1 MSIVS
6 LGRKSAEDNTT
17 VSGNTVTA
25 DQSWIMRLSAPAST
39 VTAYNQIDLSGS
51 GFGFPD
57 RGSGHDDLD
66 SLKMIDYD
74 VSHKDGQ
81 QDLFTVTVNYSNE
94 REVIDTN
101 TATNPLDLPIS
112 YSYDQI
118 DFATPVLFDAV
129 TGKEILNLNGKPF
142 TSPLIENKPLT
153 RITVVKNERQYN
165 NDRAEDLRNTVNRQS
180 QTIKRTTYRAGQL
193 KLERFTGSNQF
204 DQDGRE
210 YFVVTY
216 QILVNK
222 EGFKREIAERG
233 TVNKFGKPPN
243 GKVIH
248 SDGAAFLDED
258 GTFRDPAADPKAL
271 YTEYNTLEE
280 KGWSLRL

>member
-17 VSGNTVTA
+17 VAGNTVTA

-39 VTAYNQIDLSGS
+39 VTAYNQVDASGS
-51 GFGFPD
+51 SFGFPD

-118 DFATPVLFDAV
+118 DLMAVVLEDQV
-129 TGKEILNLNGKPF
+129 TGD
-142 TSPLIENKPLT
+142 LIENFLGKPPASPFIENEPLT
-153 RITVVKNERQYN
+153 RIT
-165 NDRAEDLRNTVNRQS
+165 
-180 QTIKRTTYRAGQL
+180 
-193 KLERFTGSNQF
+193 
-204 DQDGRE
+204 
-210 YFVVTY
+210 
-216 QILVNK
+216 ILC
-222 EGFKREIAERG
+222 AC
-233 TVNKFGKPPN
+233 
-243 GKVIH
+243 
-248 SDGAAFLDED
+248 
-258 GTFRDPAADPKAL
+258 
-271 YTEYNTLEE
+271 
-280 KGWSLRL
+280 

>member
-17 VSGNTVTA
+17 VAGNTVTA

-39 VTAYNQIDLSGS
+39 VTAYNQVDASGS
-51 GFGFPD
+51 SFGFPD

-118 DFATPVLFDAV
+118 DLMAVVLEDQV
-129 TGKEILNLNGKPF
+129 TGD
-142 TSPLIENKPLT
+142 LIENFLGKPPASPFIENEPLT
-153 RITVVKNERQYN
+153 RITITKNERQYN
-165 NDRAEDLRNTVNRQS
+165 NDRAEEIRNTVNQQAQR
-180 QTIKRTTYRAGQL
+180 INGRVYPAGQL

-204 DQDGRE
+204 DQDARE

-222 EGFKREIAERG
+222 KGFKRKLLQRS
-233 TVNKFGKPPN
+233 TVNTFGQSPADI
-243 GKVIH
+243 VIH
-248 SDGAAFLDED
+248 DDGAAYIDED
-258 GTFRDPAADPKAL
+258 GTFRDPTAEPRGL
-271 YTEYNTLEE
+271 TTEFNTLEV
-280 KGWSLRL
+280 KQWSLRL